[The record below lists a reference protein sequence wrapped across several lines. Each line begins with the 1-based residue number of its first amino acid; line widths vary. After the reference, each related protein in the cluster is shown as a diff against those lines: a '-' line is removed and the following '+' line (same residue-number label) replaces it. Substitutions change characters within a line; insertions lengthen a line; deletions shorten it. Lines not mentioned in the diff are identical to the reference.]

1 MKKFLNDFKSFAMR
15 GNVVDMAVG
24 VMVGGAFSKIVTSLV
39 NDILTPL
46 LSIFMSK
53 ESFTELV
60 WNVNGTII
68 PYGNFIQNIFDFL
81 IISLCIFMMVKLI
94 ERFKKPKAVV
104 KEAKVSSTDALLMEI
119 LEELKKNK

>member
-94 ERFKKPKAVV
+94 ERFKKPKEVV

>member
-60 WNVNGTII
+60 WNVNGTIV

-94 ERFKKPKAVV
+94 ERFKKPKEVV

>member
-104 KEAKVSSTDALLMEI
+104 KEAKVSSTNALLMEI